1 MTMQGTHDLSLVILS
16 IAIAIFASFTALN
29 LASRIRASSGRMQHI
44 WLAAAALVL
53 GGGIWS
59 MHFVAMLA
67 FSTPGMVMSYD
78 VGLTLLS
85 LALAVAFT
93 GAGFAVARRRLV
105 SLRRILAAGTLMGL
119 GVLAMHYTGMAAMRM
134 DATLSYGRAWLS
146 ASAVIALTAAT
157 AAIWLTSHDHKIGRQ
172 AAAAVVMGIAIAGM
186 HFAGMKAATFTART
200 HIDAGQGTTL
210 GQTYLAVAISAL
222 TIFILLMALGAA
234 ALERGVRGY
243 VRRQAR
249 IAMRLRIADI
259 LRAEDTAEAL
269 QQVAVS
275 LGEHFSVSRTGFGE
289 LRQAEEVFDY
299 DVCWTDGSVPPL
311 LGRLPAADFGVKIVR
326 ELSAGRTVAIDDL
339 LVADLSDEALTRETA
354 REVDTRSI
362 LVVPFRRGGQLHTI
376 VYLNG
381 RMPRHWHAE
390 EIEFMEELAERIRL
404 VIERNAAEVQLREL
418 NATLEARVETR
429 TRELQEAEAARREA
443 DMLYRAYFE
452 NTPDPLFVVRV
463 ESDHAFV
470 AEQINPAHEAG
481 VGFKLEEI
489 RNKRVDEFL
498 PGEAAERAIAAYQ
511 HVVATRKIYHY
522 REVFRL
528 SGDPQHWDTTL
539 IPLLGNDGQ
548 VERIIGSS
556 RDVTRQIAA
565 EDALRQAQKMEA
577 MGQLTG
583 GVAHDFNNLLTP
595 IMGALDR
602 LDRNGLG
609 DERDR
614 KFIAAALQSA
624 ERAKTLVHRLLS
636 FARRQPLQPVP
647 VDLSGLIASM
657 TDLIS
662 STLGPQIELR
672 VDAPPGLPAA
682 VADPNQLEMALLN
695 LSVNARD
702 AMPAGGTLHV
712 SVSQSSVVTGEVST
726 VPAGDYIRLC
736 VTDTGIG
743 MDDETQKRA
752 IEPFYSTKGL
762 GRGTGLGLSMAHGL
776 AAQLGGALTIDSA
789 PDKGTTICIWLPA
802 SDENVIERSSSPAPA
817 FTPFHG
823 GTALLVDDEDLVR
836 ESAAQMLS
844 DLGFEV
850 KATTSAT
857 EAQSLI
863 DEGIEPDLLI
873 TDHLMPGMTGT
884 ELARSVLRQLPGT
897 EVLIMSGYA
906 DAKGIDPDLPRLT
919 KPFRQ
924 ADLAAALRQLWRGRS
939 GLPKRPIRGRRE
951 TLNDKAGTL
960 IPRS

>member
-1 MTMQGTHDLSLVILS
+1 MQQS
-16 IAIAIFASFTALN
+16 
-29 LASRIRASSGRMQHI
+29 

-67 FSTPGMVMSYD
+67 FSMPGMVMSYD

-105 SLRRILAAGTLMGL
+105 SLRGILAAGTLMGL

-134 DATLSYGRAWLS
+134 DATLSYGRTWLS
-146 ASAVIALTAAT
+146 ASAVIAVTAAT
-157 AAIWLTSHDHKIGRQ
+157 AAIWLTSHNYKIARQ

-200 HIDAGQGTTL
+200 HIDAGQGTAL

-234 ALERGVRGY
+234 ALERAVSAY

-259 LRAEDTAEAL
+259 LRAEDTEEAL
-269 QQVAVS
+269 QQVAAS

-289 LRQAEEVFDY
+289 LSQAEGVFDY
-299 DVCWTDGSVPPL
+299 NVCWTDGSVPPL
-311 LGRLPAADFGVKIVR
+311 LGRLPAADFGVKIVG
-326 ELSAGRTVAIDDL
+326 ELSAGRTVVIDDL
-339 LVADLSDEALTRETA
+339 LEADLSDEELTRETA
-354 REVDTRSI
+354 SEVDTRSI

-381 RMPRHWHAE
+381 RVPRQWHAE

-418 NATLEARVETR
+418 NATLEARVEIR
-429 TRELQEAEAARREA
+429 TRELQQAEAARREA

-489 RNKRVDEFL
+489 RNKRVDAFL
-498 PGEAAERAIAAYQ
+498 PSEAAERAIAAYQ

-539 IPLLGNDGQ
+539 IPLLGDDGQ

-556 RDVTRQIAA
+556 RDVTRQITA
-565 EDALRQAQKMEA
+565 EDALRHAQKMEA

-602 LDRNGLG
+602 LDSKGLG

-614 KFIAAALQSA
+614 RFIAAALQSA
-624 ERAKTLVHRLLS
+624 DRAKTLVHRLLS

-647 VDLSGLIASM
+647 VDLSKLIAGM
-657 TDLIS
+657 TDLVS
-662 STLGPQIELR
+662 STLGPQIDLK

-702 AMPAGGTLHV
+702 AMPNGGTLHV
-712 SVSQSSVVTGEVST
+712 SVSHSVVEDEVST
-726 VPAGDYIRLC
+726 VPAGNYICLC
-736 VTDTGIG
+736 VADTGTG

-776 AAQLGGALTIDSA
+776 AAQLGGALTIDST
-789 PDKGTTICIWLPA
+789 PGKGTAICMWLPA
-802 SDENVIERSSSPAPA
+802 SGENVIERFDSPAPA
-817 FTPFHG
+817 LTPFRG

-863 DEGIEPDLLI
+863 DEGVEPDLLI
-873 TDHLMPGMTGT
+873 TDHLMPRMTGT

-906 DAKGIDPDLPRLT
+906 DAKGIDPDLPRLM

-924 ADLAAALRQLWRGRS
+924 ADLAAALRQLWHRRS
-939 GLPKRPIRGRRE
+939 ELTERPIGGGRE
-951 TLNDKAGTL
+951 ALND
-960 IPRS
+960 

>member
-1 MTMQGTHDLSLVILS
+1 MILS
-16 IAIAIFASFTALN
+16 IAIAILASFTGLS
-29 LASRIRASSGRMQHI
+29 LASRAHASSGKMQRS

-67 FSTPGMVMSYD
+67 FSMPGMVMNYD

-85 LALAVAFT
+85 LGLAVGFT
-93 GAGFAVARRRLV
+93 GTGFAVASSGLL
-105 SLRRILAAGTLMGL
+105 SLRRVITAGMLMGL

-134 DATLSYGRAWLS
+134 DATLSYGRAWLAIS
-146 ASAVIALTAAT
+146 ALIAISAAT
-157 AAIWLTSHDHKIGRQ
+157 AALWLTSRDHGIGRQ
-172 AAAAVVMGIAIAGM
+172 GAAAIVMGIAIAGM

-200 HIDAGQGTTL
+200 HFDAGQGGMTL
-210 GQTYLAVAISAL
+210 GQTYLAVAISAF

-234 ALERGVRGY
+234 ALERALSAY
-243 VRRQAR
+243 MRRQAR
-249 IAMRLRIADI
+249 IAMRLRISDI
-259 LRAEDTAEAL
+259 LRAEDTEEAL

-289 LRQAEEVFDY
+289 LRQAEGVFDY

-311 LGRLPAADFGVKIVR
+311 LGRLPAADFGVKIVG
-326 ELSAGRTVAIDDL
+326 ELGAGRTVAIDDL
-339 LVADLSDEALTRETA
+339 LEADLSDETLTRETA
-354 REVDTRSI
+354 RDVDTRSI

-381 RMPRHWHAE
+381 RTPRHWRTE

-404 VIERNAAEVQLREL
+404 VIERNSAEAQLREL

-429 TRELQEAEAARREA
+429 THELQEAEAARREA
-443 DMLYRAYFE
+443 DLLYRAYFE

-463 ESDHAFV
+463 EPAGAFI
-470 AEQINPAHEAG
+470 AEQINPAHETG

-489 RNKRVDEFL
+489 RGKRVDEFL
-498 PGEAAERAIAAYQ
+498 SDEAAERATAAYR
-511 HVVATRKIYHY
+511 HVVATRRIYHY
-522 REVFRL
+522 REFFRL
-528 SGDPQHWDTTL
+528 SGDPQQWDTTL
-539 IPLLGNDGQ
+539 IPLLGDDGQ

-556 RDVTRQIAA
+556 RDVTRQLAA
-565 EDALRQAQKMEA
+565 EEALRQAQKMEA

-602 LDRNGLG
+602 LDRKGLG

-624 ERAKTLVHRLLS
+624 DRAKTLVHRLLS

-647 VDLSGLIASM
+647 VDISTLVAGI

-662 STLGPQIELR
+662 STLGPQIDLM
-672 VDAPPGLPAA
+672 VDAPGGLPAA

-702 AMPAGGTLHV
+702 AMPNGGTLRV
-712 SVSQSSVVTGEVST
+712 SVSQSSVVDDEVST
-726 VPAGDYIRLC
+726 VPGGHYICLC
-736 VTDTGIG
+736 VTDTGTG

-776 AAQLGGALTIDSA
+776 AAQLGGALTIDST
-789 PDKGTTICIWLPA
+789 PGRGTTICIWLPA
-802 SDENVIERSSSPAPA
+802 SGENVIERYDAPAPTIA
-817 FTPFHG
+817 SFRG
-823 GTALLVDDEDLVR
+823 GTAILVDDEDLVR

-844 DLGFEV
+844 DLGFNV
-850 KATTSAT
+850 KSTTSAT

-939 GLPKRPIRGRRE
+939 ELPERPIDGRRE
-951 TLNDKAGTL
+951 VLND
-960 IPRS
+960 